1 MPILVAENLRKAYG
15 DVTLLDGVDVS
26 IHEGERIGLVGSNGA
41 GKSTLARILLGIETA
56 DEGRVARRREAT
68 IRYLPQEPHLPMEQT
83 ARDLVFDGLGA
94 WAGAFRSHEALSRR
108 IAMEEPGWE
117 ELLHEQAASA
127 QEVERLGGWER
138 SHRVDVL
145 LEQLGLREIH
155 RPIRE
160 LSGGERRRVA
170 LAQLLVEEPTLAILD
185 EPTNHLDADTIEW
198 LETYLEQQYRGALLL
213 ITHDRYVLDRVV
225 TRTLEIDQGQIH
237 SYAGGWQ
244 SYLTAKAERM
254 AHASRAEANRKNLLR
269 TELEWLRRSPKART
283 SKSKSRVDRAVALRD
298 AQGPQVERA
307 ARFELQTERLG
318 GTVLEAHEL
327 SLELGGRELVRS
339 LSFVLQRGER
349 LGILGPNGAGKTT
362 LLKSILGAVEPSN
375 GRVVVGKNTKFAY
388 FDQSR
393 SGLDDEQSLQ
403 HNVAGDRSHVQFQGK
418 SVDIRSYLKRFLF
431 EPHRA
436 RDRVA
441 ALSGGE
447 RARAALAKM
456 LLLPAN
462 VLVLDEPTNDLDVST
477 LAALEQM
484 LVEGETTALIV
495 CHDRYFLDRVATG
508 ILAFEED
515 GQVTAYAGNYTDY
528 RVGRS
533 ARDAARKRASPVVD
547 KLEKRGTSPKP
558 RKLSYKEKVELE
570 QIVASIEQAETS
582 AAEIESTLN
591 DPTVYAERASEV
603 PAIVE
608 RQRELQEELE
618 RLMSRWMELEE
629 RLHGEP

>member
-15 DVTLLDGVDVS
+15 ELTLLDGVDVS
-26 IHEGERIGLVGSNGA
+26 IHEGERVGLVGSNGA
-41 GKSTLARILLGIETA
+41 GKSTLARMLVGIDTP

-68 IRYLPQEPHLPMEQT
+68 IRYLSQEPDLPMERT
-83 ARDLVFDGLGA
+83 ARDVVFDGLGA
-94 WAGAFRSHEALSRR
+94 WADAFRTHEALSHR
-108 IAMEEPGWE
+108 IAAHEPGWE
-117 ELLHEQAASA
+117 ELLGKQAASA

-138 SHRVDVL
+138 SRQVDVL
-145 LEQLGLREIH
+145 LEQLGMRQML
-155 RPIRE
+155 RPIEE
-160 LSGGERRRVA
+160 LSGGEQRRVA
-170 LAQLLVEEPTLAILD
+170 LARLLVEEPTLAVLD

-198 LETYLEQQYRGALLL
+198 LETYLKEQYRGALLL

-269 TELEWLRRSPKART
+269 TELDWLRRSPKART
-283 SKSKSRVDRAVALRD
+283 SKSKARVERAVALRD
-298 AQGPQVERA
+298 AKGPQVERV
-307 ARFELQTERLG
+307 ARFELQRERLG
-318 GTVLEAHEL
+318 GTVLETHDL

-339 LSFVLQRGER
+339 LSFVL
-349 LGILGPNGAGKTT
+349 L
-362 LLKSILGAVEPSN
+362 EPSL

-388 FDQSR
+388 FDQGR

-462 VLVLDEPTNDLDVST
+462 VLLLDEPTNDLDVST
-477 LAALEQM
+477 LA
-484 LVEGETTALIV
+484 
-495 CHDRYFLDRVATG
+495 
-508 ILAFEED
+508 
-515 GQVTAYAGNYTDY
+515 
-528 RVGRS
+528 
-533 ARDAARKRASPVVD
+533 
-547 KLEKRGTSPKP
+547 
-558 RKLSYKEKVELE
+558 
-570 QIVASIEQAETS
+570 
-582 AAEIESTLN
+582 
-591 DPTVYAERASEV
+591 
-603 PAIVE
+603 
-608 RQRELQEELE
+608 
-618 RLMSRWMELEE
+618 
-629 RLHGEP
+629 